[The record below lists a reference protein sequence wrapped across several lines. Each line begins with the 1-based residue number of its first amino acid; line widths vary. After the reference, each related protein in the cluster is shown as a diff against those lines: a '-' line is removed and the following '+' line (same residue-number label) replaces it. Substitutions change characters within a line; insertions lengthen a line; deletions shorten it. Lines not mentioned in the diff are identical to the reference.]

1 MSKQTKSRKRLTV
14 DLRKRF
20 KGFCCRYFAF
30 PIETPE
36 DWDDYDDI
44 RWYLAHKN
52 ISAFAEDGEWY
63 LNVKN
68 KCRHLSEKDYK
79 CQIYHKRPK
88 ICREYNPDNCD
99 FTNGQYDYDLYFEDD
114 RQMEA
119 YMWVKFPQKAAK
131 KLGGSRS
138 KAKCL

>member
-1 MSKQTKSRKRLTV
+1 
-14 DLRKRF
+14 
-20 KGFCCRYFAF
+20 
-30 PIETPE
+30 
-36 DWDDYDDI
+36 
-44 RWYLAHKN
+44 
-52 ISAFAEDGEWY
+52 
-63 LNVKN
+63 VKN

-119 YMWVKFPQKAAK
+119 YMGVNFPQKAAK
-131 KLGGSRS
+131 KFGRSRS
-138 KAKCL
+138 KAKCF